1 MCVCASSHVSQGF
14 SVENHLEP
22 LLAVLEP
29 VKRDWYD
36 LGMHLSLSENFL
48 DETETIIDTVEE
60 CLKEM
65 IQNWLRYHEPT
76 LESLNRALT
85 EIKHSPV
92 TFDTFQQ
99 GKLMVLVDMIVSM
112 STCTP
117 ANIVWC
123 CESLAFGLC
132 MPP

>member
-1 MCVCASSHVSQGF
+1 M
-14 SVENHLEP
+14 ENHLKP

-29 VKRDWYD
+29 AKRDWYV
-36 LGMHLSLSENFL
+36 LGMHLNLSENFL

-76 LESLNRALT
+76 MESLNRALT

-92 TFDTFQQ
+92 TFDTFRQ
-99 GKLMVLVDMIVSM
+99 GKLK
-112 STCTP
+112 
-117 ANIVWC
+117 
-123 CESLAFGLC
+123 LC
-132 MPP
+132 GT